1 METRRKQYVTPL
13 SYLELLSTYK
23 TLLESKRENILNEKR
38 RYETGL
44 EQLAKAEDAVSVMQ
58 EKLEKIRPVLIETKK
73 DAEDMMVLV
82 QQETVFAM
90 KIREGVEAEKSAA
103 QGKADLANKIKEE
116 CDIELAK
123 AMPAMQAAIRAL
135 ENLKKDDITEMK
147 SFKSPP
153 GGKIKFFV
161 YGCCFSSFLLFFLFY
176 PPAFFSLSIVVINF
190 CYCIIYCILYCILF
204 LVQLHTIF

>member
-153 GGKIKFFV
+153 GGKIN
-161 YGCCFSSFLLFFLFY
+161 SLFF
-176 PPAFFSLSIVVINF
+176 SVN
-190 CYCIIYCILYCILF
+190 CCN
-204 LVQLHTIF
+204 

>member
-1 METRRKQYVTPL
+1 MLCQQFFTDTCSISDRFTMETRRKQYVTPL

-153 GGKIKFFV
+153 GGKI
-161 YGCCFSSFLLFFLFY
+161 
-176 PPAFFSLSIVVINF
+176 
-190 CYCIIYCILYCILF
+190 
-204 LVQLHTIF
+204 